1 MKDTPNNEKT
11 SEQENLSSSSYSSS
25 YSVDGDDSPSRSRSP
40 SPSPSHDKPSSKH
53 ASISVSNE
61 IIRDVDDIREIRL
74 DTSMGNPFAIP
85 GIIFPT
91 DDEKHKTSTTE
102 STTTTT
108 TNTLPPPVEEQA
120 PAPSPSPAP
129 ASPAR
134 APPALATASIPNNQ
148 QTASYEPIPSPTPRH
163 AEPAPS
169 SAPQSKSILE
179 ESTAL
184 RAAPPAPHAPLKKP
198 NIFARLTFHWVTSIV
213 NKGRQHQLTMDDLRP
228 LPENHR
234 TDVCYQRFYEQY
246 QKTDASGKVKNRKNL
261 LFTTFKSM
269 YAWTWFAA
277 LLLYVVSQLAF
288 LANSLMLQ
296 AMISWIENL
305 NEAAYIGPVLA
316 AGMVAAPIVAA
327 FTANHGVVLSMRI
340 SLKARVALNAAIYAK
355 ALRMS
360 VSKDGASFGEVVDLL
375 NNDSNRIIN
384 SFHEIIFGCI
394 APFQIIIITA
404 LIYVQIGPYA
414 FVCIGTVFLLLLP
427 NGLVAK
433 KMHMSRKNMLG
444 HTDERLRSIGEF
456 VQGIR
461 AIKCYVWESF
471 FKGRIYHHRDLELY
485 EIRRFAYLKSTL
497 YFLMGVLP
505 SMAALATFVAYVL
518 SGNELTATKAFVTL
532 SLINLIRFPL
542 AYIPV
547 AILNISANIVAF
559 GRIQKFLDQA
569 EAVIPKHGNR
579 TEKVVISNAD
589 FNWIAQAVPPT
600 LSDVNV
606 EIQPNELAM
615 IVGSVG
621 SGKSTL
627 LSAILGEVPIEK
639 GDLEVNGNIAYVP
652 QTAWILNASFK
663 DNIIMGDPFDEERF
677 YETTRVCALDSDIT
691 MLSAGIMTQIGEKG
705 VNLSGGQQ
713 QRVSLARA
721 VYSKKDILLL
731 DDCLSAVD
739 QRVAKHIFDHCING
753 YLRERT
759 VVFITN
765 HLHFV
770 PGCDHMIVVK
780 EGKVVAQFKKTDT
793 TGDEMMRQLEVLGI
807 REAIDEANADEKLK
821 QSQSV
826 QLANAAA
833 TGAPA
838 NAEVR
843 VSSAAVKAAVAS
855 SSAPAANAPAP
866 APKPA
871 MKADANSLVRD
882 EERMS
887 GAIPW
892 SVYTGYV
899 KTGGAPIFITVAC
912 FSALALFSHAAG
924 DYWLSYWVT
933 DRLGR
938 TVDFYLIIF
947 AMFAGVEL
955 VLQSVGSFT
964 TVGFGIKA
972 CRTFH
977 ERMSNSLLNAKIGF
991 FDANP
996 LGRIL
1001 NRFSRDQ
1008 DMLDVGITE
1017 RMYQFLAACLL
1028 IIVTIIIL
1036 GLSSYYILIA
1046 VVPMGICY
1054 FFVQKFFRKASIE
1067 LKRLEAVQKSPIL
1080 AQMVESLAGVQSI
1093 RAFNM
1098 QSSFMN
1104 TFENRVD
1111 GMNNAYFHLMYATQ
1125 WLGLVLDLLGI
1136 GIIIAT
1142 VIVIVTSRDTINP
1155 GLVGLSIVY
1164 ATSLRFGLTFS
1175 VLASTQTEISM
1186 NATERI
1192 MEYCN
1197 LPQEPADP
1205 PNPTPLPEVWPSV
1218 GNIEFTNVEVKYRP
1232 ELPPVLRDINISIRP
1247 GEKIGIVGRTGAGKS
1262 TFASCL
1268 FRMVDLSAGRII
1280 IDGVDI
1286 HNLPIDQL
1294 RSHLTILPQTPML
1307 FMGTV
1312 RENLDPFSKHSDE
1325 ELWEVLSVVQMKDI
1339 VSGFPDKLE
1348 SQVDE
1353 GGENFSQGQRQL
1365 ICFARALLQGSKVLL
1380 LDEAMA
1386 NIDFYTESIIQQA
1399 VQVHLKDCTVLTIA
1413 HRIASIMQSDRV
1425 MVMDKGRLV
1434 EFDNPQVLLEREDSL
1449 FRRMVNTV
1457 VE

>member
-1 MKDTPNNEKT
+1 M
-11 SEQENLSSSSYSSS
+11 
-25 YSVDGDDSPSRSRSP
+25 
-40 SPSPSHDKPSSKH
+40 
-53 ASISVSNE
+53 SI
-61 IIRDVDDIREIRL
+61 L
-74 DTSMGNPFAIP
+74 A
-85 GIIFPT
+85 
-91 DDEKHKTSTTE
+91 E
-102 STTTTT
+102 STTLKTTPT
-108 TNTLPPPVEEQA
+108 KLHK
-120 PAPSPSPAP
+120 PSIIS
-129 ASPAR
+129 
-134 APPALATASIPNNQ
+134 
-148 QTASYEPIPSPTPRH
+148 
-163 AEPAPS
+163 
-169 SAPQSKSILE
+169 
-179 ESTAL
+179 
-184 RAAPPAPHAPLKKP
+184 
-198 NIFARLTFHWVTSIV
+198 RLTLHWITRII
-213 NKGRQHQLTMDDLRP
+213 NMGRKKQLTMDDL
-228 LPENHR
+228 LPIPDNHR
-234 TDVCYQRFYEQY
+234 TDICFQRFAEQY
-246 QKTDASGKVKNRKNL
+246 RKTDQSGKVKSRKNL
-261 LFTTFKSM
+261 LFTSFRDM
-269 YAWTWFAA
+269 YGWTWFIA
-277 LLLYVVSQLAF
+277 LVLYIVSQLAF

-296 AMISWIENL
+296 AMIAWVENTT
-305 NEAAYIGPVLA
+305 EALYIGWVLA
-316 AGMVAAPIVAA
+316 AGMVAAPILAA
-327 FTANHGVVLSMRI
+327 FTANHGIVMSMRI
-340 SLKARVALNAAIYAK
+340 SLKARVALNAAIYDK
-355 ALRMS
+355 ALKMS
-360 VSKDGASFGEVVDLL
+360 TSKDGASFGEVVDLL

-384 SFHEIIFGCI
+384 SFHEIIFGCV

-404 LIYVQIGPYA
+404 LIYVQIGPFA

-433 KMHMSRKNMLG
+433 KMHTSRKNMLG

-485 EIRRFAYLKSTL
+485 EIKRFAYLKSTL

-505 SMAALATFVAYVL
+505 SMSALATFVAYVL
-518 SGNELTATKAFVTL
+518 SGNTLTATKAFVTL

-569 EAVIPKHGNR
+569 EAVPPKRGNR
-579 TEKVVISNAD
+579 LDRKVVVNNAD
-589 FNWIAQAVPPT
+589 FNWIAQSDPPT
-600 LSDVNV
+600 LKDVNLEV
-606 EIQPNELAM
+606 APKEFTI

-639 GDLEVNGNIAYVP
+639 GDLEVNGDIAYVP
-652 QTAWILNASFK
+652 QTAWIVNASFK
-663 DNIIMGDPFDEERF
+663 DNIIMGDPFDEDRF
-677 YETTRVCALDSDIT
+677 YETTRVCALDSDIA
-691 MLSAGIMTQIGEKG
+691 MLNAGIMTQIGEKG

-739 QRVAKHIFDHCING
+739 QRVAKHIFEHCING
-753 YLRERT
+753 YLKERT
-759 VVFITN
+759 VIMITN

-770 PGCDHMIVVK
+770 PGCDHLVVVK
-780 EGKVVAQFKKTDT
+780 EGKIVAQFNSNDT
-793 TGDEMMRQLEVLGI
+793 TGNEMMHQLEVLGI
-807 REAIDEANADEKLK
+807 REAIEEANADEKLK
-821 QSQSV
+821 QTQSSQ
-826 QLANAAA
+826 L
-833 TGAPA
+833 
-838 NAEVR
+838 
-843 VSSAAVKAAVAS
+843 AAVANGES
-855 SSAPAANAPAP
+855 STTTTTAEIKPASPKPAPAAPVVRAPV
-866 APKPA
+866 
-871 MKADANSLVRD
+871 KADNNVLVRD

-899 KTGGAPIFITVAC
+899 KTGGVAIFVSVAS
-912 FSALALFSHAAG
+912 FSALALFSHAAA
-924 DYWLSYWVT
+924 DYWLSIWVT
-933 DRLGR
+933 DRLGYTAAGR
-938 TVDFYLIIF
+938 GIELYLIIY
-947 AMFAGVEL
+947 AMFAGLEL
-955 VLQSVGSFT
+955 VLQSVGSFA
-964 TVGFGIKA
+964 TVGFGIRA
-972 CRTFH
+972 CKTFH
-977 ERMSNSLLNAKIGF
+977 ERMVNSLTNAKIGF

-1017 RMYQFLAACLL
+1017 RMYQFFAACLL
-1028 IIVTIIIL
+1028 IITTIIIL
-1036 GLSSYYILIA
+1036 GLSSYWILIA
-1046 VVPMGICY
+1046 VLPMAIAY
-1054 FFVQKFFRKASIE
+1054 FYIQKFFRKASIE

-1098 QSSFMN
+1098 QQAFMK
-1104 TFENRVD
+1104 TFTTRVD
-1111 GMNNAYFHLMYATQ
+1111 GMNNAYYHLMYATQ

-1142 VIVIVTSRDTINP
+1142 VVVIVTSRDTINP

-1164 ATSLRFGLTFS
+1164 ATSLRFGLSFS

-1205 PNPTPLPEVWPSV
+1205 PSPTPLPEVWPSA

-1232 ELPPVLRDINISIRP
+1232 ELPPVLKEININIRP

-1262 TFASCL
+1262 TFASAL
-1268 FRMVDLSAGRII
+1268 FRMVDLSQGKIV

-1294 RSHLTILPQTPML
+1294 RSRLTILPQTPML

-1312 RENLDPFSKHSDE
+1312 RENLDPFSDHTDE
-1325 ELWEVLSVVQMKDI
+1325 ELWEVLAVVQMKDI
-1339 VSGFPDKLE
+1339 VAAFPHKLE
-1348 SQVDE
+1348 NAVDE

-1399 VQVHLKDCTVLTIA
+1399 VQVHLKNCTVLTIA

-1434 EFDNPQVLLEREDSL
+1434 EFDNPEVLLQRPGSL
-1449 FRRMVNTV
+1449 FKRMVDTV